1 MARQRKKGDANAE
14 QQQPANGSGWN
25 PLNLL
30 MNGLIIMFPSQI
42 AINRGPGPHFQTH
55 LCHAKRWAKSF
66 VLLLLEVLWSRLD
79 PQEIGQDG
87 ERLNPKI
94 TMRHIETHCYTC
106 LQLPKVQSLDFG
118 GCTDGPRLLLGSF

>member
-42 AINRGPGPHFQTH
+42 AINRGPWPPF
-55 LCHAKRWAKSF
+55 SDPF
-66 VLLLLEVLWSRLD
+66 VPCKKV
-79 PQEIGQDG
+79 G
-87 ERLNPKI
+87 EKLRPSAPGSAV
-94 TMRHIETHCYTC
+94 E
-106 LQLPKVQSLDFG
+106 S
-118 GCTDGPRLLLGSF
+118 LGSAGDWPRW